1 MFSRIGRQIVIIT
14 MTSYRVVMYETG
26 VNAVRCNKKHTPS
39 RVPISAAHCTEY
51 RNSSQKTN
59 KPSGIFEYFQTLNN
73 LTLAPL
79 NPDEKIK
86 TETGKPMKRIMLFL
100 LTNIAI
106 MVVLSITLRLLG
118 VDSILAENGSDLN
131 IQALVIL
138 SGVIGFGGSFIS
150 LLISKWM
157 AKRMTGAVVITN
169 PVSNVE
175 KWLISTVEKQAKIV
189 GIKMP
194 EVAIFP
200 SSAMNAF
207 ATGASK
213 NKALMAVSQGLLDSM
228 SQGEIEAVVG
238 HEMSHIANGDMV
250 TLALIQGVVNTFV
263 VFLSRVIGH
272 VVDRVILKNNQG
284 HGIGYFVSVIVAQIV
299 LSILASTIVMY
310 FSRKR
315 EFIADTGGADL
326 AGHQN
331 MINALK
337 RLGQVE
343 PEALPEQMAAF
354 GINDKG
360 GVMALFSSHPP
371 IEDRIVALEQRAL
384 RG

>member
-1 MFSRIGRQIVIIT
+1 
-14 MTSYRVVMYETG
+14 
-26 VNAVRCNKKHTPS
+26 
-39 RVPISAAHCTEY
+39 
-51 RNSSQKTN
+51 
-59 KPSGIFEYFQTLNN
+59 
-73 LTLAPL
+73 
-79 NPDEKIK
+79 
-86 TETGKPMKRIMLFL
+86 MKRILLFIM
-100 LTNIAI
+100 TNIAI

-118 VDSILAENGSDLN
+118 VDSILAANGSDLN

-169 PVSNVE
+169 PSTNVE
-175 KWLISTVEKQAKIV
+175 RWLIDTVEKQAKIV

-200 SSAMNAF
+200 SPAMNAF

-213 NKALMAVSQGLLDSM
+213 NNALMAVSQGLLNNM

-263 VFLSRVIGH
+263 VFLSRIIGH
-272 VVDRVILKNNQG
+272 IVDRVILKNNRG
-284 HGIGYFVSVIVAQIV
+284 HGIGYFVSVMVAQVV

-337 RLGQVE
+337 RLGQVD

-360 GVMALFSSHPP
+360 GIMALFSSHPP
-371 IEDRIVALEQRAL
+371 IEARVAALEERAL
-384 RG
+384 RNS

>member
-1 MFSRIGRQIVIIT
+1 
-14 MTSYRVVMYETG
+14 
-26 VNAVRCNKKHTPS
+26 
-39 RVPISAAHCTEY
+39 
-51 RNSSQKTN
+51 
-59 KPSGIFEYFQTLNN
+59 
-73 LTLAPL
+73 
-79 NPDEKIK
+79 
-86 TETGKPMKRIMLFL
+86 MKRIMLFL

-118 VDSILAENGSDLN
+118 VDSILAENGADLN

-157 AKRMTGAVVITN
+157 AKRMTGAVVITSPN
-169 PVSNVE
+169 TNME
-175 KWLISTVEKQAKIV
+175 RWLISTVEKQAEIV

-200 SSAMNAF
+200 TPAMNAF
-207 ATGASK
+207 ATGATK
-213 NKALMAVSQGLLDSM
+213 NKALMAVSQGLLDNM

-272 VVDRVILKNNQG
+272 IVDRVILKNNRG
-284 HGIGYFVSVIVAQIV
+284 HGIGYFVTVMVAQVI

-371 IEDRIVALEQRAL
+371 IEARIEALEKRAMN
-384 RG
+384 RS

>member
-1 MFSRIGRQIVIIT
+1 
-14 MTSYRVVMYETG
+14 
-26 VNAVRCNKKHTPS
+26 
-39 RVPISAAHCTEY
+39 
-51 RNSSQKTN
+51 
-59 KPSGIFEYFQTLNN
+59 
-73 LTLAPL
+73 
-79 NPDEKIK
+79 
-86 TETGKPMKRIMLFL
+86 MKRILLFL
-100 LTNIAI
+100 MTNIAI

-157 AKRMTGAVVITN
+157 AKRMTGAEVITD
-169 PVSNVE
+169 PRSNIE
-175 KWLISTVEKQAKIV
+175 KWLMSTVEKQAEIV

-200 SSAMNAF
+200 SPAMNAF

-213 NKALMAVSQGLLDSM
+213 NNALMAVSQGLLDNM
-228 SQGEIEAVVG
+228 SQGEVEAVVG

-263 VFLSRVIGH
+263 VFLSRVTGH

-284 HGIGYFVSVIVAQIV
+284 HGIGYFISVIIAQVV

-360 GVMALFSSHPP
+360 GIMALFSSHPP
-371 IEDRIVALEQRAL
+371 IEARIAALEKRAMN
-384 RG
+384 R

>member
-1 MFSRIGRQIVIIT
+1 
-14 MTSYRVVMYETG
+14 
-26 VNAVRCNKKHTPS
+26 
-39 RVPISAAHCTEY
+39 
-51 RNSSQKTN
+51 
-59 KPSGIFEYFQTLNN
+59 
-73 LTLAPL
+73 
-79 NPDEKIK
+79 
-86 TETGKPMKRIMLFL
+86 MKRILLFIM
-100 LTNIAI
+100 TNIAI
-106 MVVLSITLRLLG
+106 MVVLSITLRILG
-118 VDSILAENGSDLN
+118 VDSILAANGSDLN

-169 PVSNVE
+169 PSTNIE
-175 KWLISTVEKQAKIV
+175 KWLVNTVEKQAKIV

-213 NKALMAVSQGLLDSM
+213 NNALMAVSQGLLDNM
-228 SQGEIEAVVG
+228 TQGEIEAVVG

-263 VFLSRVIGH
+263 VFLSRIVGH
-272 VVDRVILKNNQG
+272 VVDRVILKNEQG
-284 HGIGYFVSVIVAQIV
+284 HGIGYFVTVMVAQVV
-299 LSILASTIVMY
+299 LSVLASTIVMY

-360 GVMALFSSHPP
+360 GIMALFSSHPP
-371 IEDRIVALEQRAL
+371 IEARIVALEERSSVMG
-384 RG
+384 RS

>member
-1 MFSRIGRQIVIIT
+1 
-14 MTSYRVVMYETG
+14 
-26 VNAVRCNKKHTPS
+26 
-39 RVPISAAHCTEY
+39 
-51 RNSSQKTN
+51 
-59 KPSGIFEYFQTLNN
+59 
-73 LTLAPL
+73 
-79 NPDEKIK
+79 
-86 TETGKPMKRIMLFL
+86 MKRIMLFIM
-100 LTNIAI
+100 TNIAI
-106 MVVLSITLRLLG
+106 MAVLSITLRLLG

-138 SGVIGFGGSFIS
+138 SGVIGFSGSLIS
-150 LLISKWM
+150 LLMSKWM

-169 PVSNVE
+169 PSSNIE
-175 KWLISTVEKQAKIV
+175 KQLMTTVENQAKIV

-200 SSAMNAF
+200 SPDMNAF

-213 NKALMAVSQGLLDSM
+213 NKSLMAVSQGLLDNM
-228 SQGEIEAVVG
+228 SQGEVEAVVG

-263 VFLSRVIGH
+263 VFLSRVVGH

-284 HGIGYFVSVIVAQIV
+284 HGIGYFVTVMIAQVV

-337 RLGQVE
+337 RLGQVA
-343 PEALPEQMAAF
+343 PAPLPEQMAAF

-360 GVMALFSSHPP
+360 SFMALFSSHPP
-371 IEDRIVALEQRAL
+371 IEARIAALEEHAISRS
-384 RG
+384 

>member
-1 MFSRIGRQIVIIT
+1 
-14 MTSYRVVMYETG
+14 
-26 VNAVRCNKKHTPS
+26 
-39 RVPISAAHCTEY
+39 
-51 RNSSQKTN
+51 
-59 KPSGIFEYFQTLNN
+59 
-73 LTLAPL
+73 
-79 NPDEKIK
+79 
-86 TETGKPMKRIMLFL
+86 MKRIMLFIM
-100 LTNIAI
+100 TNIAI
-106 MVVLSITLRLLG
+106 MAVLSITLRLLG

-138 SGVIGFGGSFIS
+138 SGVIGFGGSLIS
-150 LLISKWM
+150 LLMSKWM

-169 PVSNVE
+169 PSSNIE
-175 KWLISTVEKQAKIV
+175 KWLMTTVENQAKIV

-200 SSAMNAF
+200 SPDMNAF

-213 NKALMAVSQGLLDSM
+213 NKSLMAVSQGLLDNM
-228 SQGEIEAVVG
+228 SQGEAEAVVG

-263 VFLSRVIGH
+263 VFLSRVVGH

-284 HGIGYFVSVIVAQIV
+284 HGIGYFVTVMIAQVV

-331 MINALK
+331 MINALN
-337 RLGQVE
+337 RLGQVA
-343 PEALPEQMAAF
+343 PAPLPEQMAAF

-360 GVMALFSSHPP
+360 GFMALFSSHPP
-371 IEDRIVALEQRAL
+371 IEARIAALEEHAISRS
-384 RG
+384 

>member
-1 MFSRIGRQIVIIT
+1 
-14 MTSYRVVMYETG
+14 
-26 VNAVRCNKKHTPS
+26 
-39 RVPISAAHCTEY
+39 
-51 RNSSQKTN
+51 
-59 KPSGIFEYFQTLNN
+59 
-73 LTLAPL
+73 
-79 NPDEKIK
+79 
-86 TETGKPMKRIMLFL
+86 MKRIFLFL

-131 IQALVIL
+131 IRSLVIL

-157 AKRMTGAVVITN
+157 AKRMTGAVVITS
-169 PVSNVE
+169 PGSNIE
-175 KWLISTVEKQAKIV
+175 RWLLSTVEKQSKIV

-213 NKALMAVSQGLLDSM
+213 NNALVAVSQGLLDNM
-228 SQGEIEAVVG
+228 SQGEVEAVVG
-238 HEMSHIANGDMV
+238 HEMSHVANGDMV

-263 VFLSRVIGH
+263 VFLSRLVGH

-284 HGIGYFVSVIVAQIV
+284 HGIGYFVTVMVTQIV
-299 LSILASTIVMY
+299 LSVLASTIVMY

-326 AGHQN
+326 AGHRN

-360 GVMALFSSHPP
+360 GIMALFSSHPP
-371 IEDRIVALEQRAL
+371 IEERIAALEERSKKSSMT
-384 RG
+384 

>member
-1 MFSRIGRQIVIIT
+1 
-14 MTSYRVVMYETG
+14 
-26 VNAVRCNKKHTPS
+26 
-39 RVPISAAHCTEY
+39 
-51 RNSSQKTN
+51 
-59 KPSGIFEYFQTLNN
+59 
-73 LTLAPL
+73 
-79 NPDEKIK
+79 
-86 TETGKPMKRIMLFL
+86 MKRIMLFIM
-100 LTNIAI
+100 TNIAI
-106 MVVLSITLRLLG
+106 MAVLSITLRLLG

-138 SGVIGFGGSFIS
+138 SGVIGFGGSLIS
-150 LLISKWM
+150 LLMSKWM

-169 PVSNVE
+169 PSSNIE
-175 KWLISTVEKQAKIV
+175 KWLMTTVENQAKIV
-189 GIKMP
+189 GIQMP

-200 SSAMNAF
+200 SPDMNAF

-213 NKALMAVSQGLLDSM
+213 NKSLMAVSQGLLDNM
-228 SQGEIEAVVG
+228 SQGEAEAVVG

-263 VFLSRVIGH
+263 VFLSRVVGH

-284 HGIGYFVSVIVAQIV
+284 HGIGYFVTVMIAQVV

-337 RLGQVE
+337 RLGQVA
-343 PEALPEQMAAF
+343 PAPLPEQMAAF

-360 GVMALFSSHPP
+360 GFMALFSSHPP
-371 IEDRIVALEQRAL
+371 IEARIAALEEHAISRS
-384 RG
+384 

>member
-1 MFSRIGRQIVIIT
+1 
-14 MTSYRVVMYETG
+14 
-26 VNAVRCNKKHTPS
+26 
-39 RVPISAAHCTEY
+39 
-51 RNSSQKTN
+51 
-59 KPSGIFEYFQTLNN
+59 
-73 LTLAPL
+73 
-79 NPDEKIK
+79 
-86 TETGKPMKRIMLFL
+86 MKRIFLFIM
-100 LTNIAI
+100 TNIAI

-150 LLISKWM
+150 LFMSKWM

-169 PVSNVE
+169 PSTNVE

-200 SSAMNAF
+200 SSDMNAF

-213 NKALMAVSQGLLDSM
+213 NNSLVAVSQGLLNNM

-238 HEMSHIANGDMV
+238 HEMSHVANGDMV
-250 TLALIQGVVNTFV
+250 TLTLIQGVVNTFV
-263 VFLSRVIGH
+263 VFLSRIVGH
-272 VVDRVILKNNQG
+272 IVDRVILKNERG
-284 HGIGYFVSVIVAQIV
+284 HGIGYFVTVMIAQVV
-299 LSILASTIVMY
+299 LSILASVIVMY

-360 GVMALFSSHPP
+360 GIMALFSSHPP
-371 IEDRIVALEQRAL
+371 IEDRVAALEERAK
-384 RG
+384 RMA

>member
-1 MFSRIGRQIVIIT
+1 
-14 MTSYRVVMYETG
+14 
-26 VNAVRCNKKHTPS
+26 
-39 RVPISAAHCTEY
+39 
-51 RNSSQKTN
+51 
-59 KPSGIFEYFQTLNN
+59 
-73 LTLAPL
+73 
-79 NPDEKIK
+79 
-86 TETGKPMKRIMLFL
+86 MKRIMLFI

-131 IQALVIL
+131 IQALVIF

-169 PVSNVE
+169 PRTNME
-175 KWLISTVEKQAKIV
+175 KWLINTVEKQAKIV

-200 SSAMNAF
+200 SSALNAF

-213 NKALMAVSQGLLDSM
+213 NKALMAVSQGLLDNM
-228 SQGEIEAVVG
+228 AQGEIEAVVG

-263 VFLSRVIGH
+263 VFLSRIIGH
-272 VVDRVILKNNQG
+272 IVDRVILKNNQG
-284 HGIGYFVSVIVAQIV
+284 HGIGYFVTVMVAQVV

-360 GVMALFSSHPP
+360 GISALFSSHPP
-371 IEDRIVALEQRAL
+371 IEARIAALEKRAMS
-384 RG
+384 RS

>member
-1 MFSRIGRQIVIIT
+1 
-14 MTSYRVVMYETG
+14 
-26 VNAVRCNKKHTPS
+26 
-39 RVPISAAHCTEY
+39 
-51 RNSSQKTN
+51 
-59 KPSGIFEYFQTLNN
+59 
-73 LTLAPL
+73 
-79 NPDEKIK
+79 
-86 TETGKPMKRIMLFL
+86 MKRILLFL

-131 IQALVIL
+131 IRSLVIL

-157 AKRMTGAVVITN
+157 AKRMTGAVVITD
-169 PVSNVE
+169 PHSNIE
-175 KWLISTVEKQAKIV
+175 KWLLSTVEKQSKIV

-200 SSAMNAF
+200 SPAMNAF

-213 NKALMAVSQGLLDSM
+213 NKALVAVSQGLLDKM

-238 HEMSHIANGDMV
+238 HEMSHVANGDMV

-263 VFLSRVIGH
+263 VFLSRLVGH
-272 VVDRVILKNNQG
+272 IVDRVILKNNQG
-284 HGIGYFVSVIVAQIV
+284 HGIGYFITVMISQIILSV
-299 LSILASTIVMY
+299 LASTIVMY

-354 GINDKG
+354 GINDKRG
-360 GVMALFSSHPP
+360 IMALFSSHPP
-371 IEDRIVALEQRAL
+371 IETRISALEARAQRTANT
-384 RG
+384 